1 MATDLQL
8 HEEPL
13 QLEGDALGALVS
25 VVAFELPCVEG
36 VPELWGH
43 EEGLEEAVEVA
54 GHGLVDQAHES
65 WGEGGG
71 GGREG
76 GREERRDIG
85 KR

>member
-25 VVAFELPCVEG
+25 VVAFELPRVES

-43 EEGLEEAVEVA
+43 EESLKEAVEVA

-65 WGEGGG
+65 WGEGG
-71 GGREG
+71 REG
-76 GREERRDIG
+76 GREGYREEVGRG
-85 KR
+85 